1 MVFARE
7 NGDWR
12 VVHTHFSE
20 ASTDPRPGG
29 I

>member
-1 MVFARE
+1 MVFRKE

-20 ASTDPRPGG
+20 SSAGERPGG
-29 I
+29 V